1 MKRLIIIL
9 ILTLSFQSWTKAN
22 DIEEFEIEGMSIGDS
37 LLNFITKKSII
48 TEIENKGT
56 SVYYDNDYVSIL
68 LSEMKNKLLIYND
81 VKAVIKQN
89 DQSYKIYALEGL
101 LAFENIDECHKNQLE
116 ISDEI
121 KGSLNLK
128 VEGDIWNLKKKRLPE
143 TIKDIK
149 YIDFDLN
156 EDLSEGSFR
165 TGCYDYKDGPDILMV
180 IINSP
185 EFDKYLLKS
194 SR

>member
-37 LLNFITKKSII
+37 LLNFISKKSII

-68 LSEMKNKLLIYND
+68 LREMNNKLLIYND
-81 VKAVIKQN
+81 VKAVVKQN
-89 DQSYKIYALEGL
+89 DKSYKIYALEGL

-121 KGSLNLK
+121 KDSLNLK

-156 EDLSEGSFR
+156 EDLSKGSFR

-180 IINSP
+180 IINSA